1 MNRQDTKQ
9 TAAAGTMSPKQKH
22 VRSKS
27 RSSGERCMSDQSDT
41 DMDTSVKSD
50 QQQATTPTPILV
62 DKELS
67 ETAENAFPD
76 GTAPLIFNLHVF
88 ITLSS
93 DVICVLTKDLNC
105 LTILC
110 SWERE
115 GKREKGRSSTH

>member
-50 QQQATTPTPILV
+50 QQQATTPTPMLV
-62 DKELS
+62 DKEHS

-93 DVICVLTKDLNC
+93 DAICVLTKDLNC